1 MSDPLPQWPP
11 DWVQDHDLAAEQVV
25 AATDDL
31 SLATA
36 LRADDRVL
44 LSVSWPGGRRYLYVD
59 PLGNEAP
66 RALRAGD
73 EPQDAELRRQ
83 LDAMWSQA
91 LGLAKKLIDGDLE
104 VGPDGL
110 GPDGTQEPRKRRWRR

>member
-1 MSDPLPQWPP
+1 MTELPQWPP
-11 DWVQDHDLAAEQVV
+11 DWVEEHALAAEQTI

-31 SLATA
+31 ALATA

-44 LSVSWPGGRRYLYVD
+44 ISVSWPGGRRYLYVD
-59 PLGNEAP
+59 PVGAEAP

-91 LGLAKKLIDGDLE
+91 LGLAKQLIDGDLQ
-104 VGPDGL
+104 VGPDGPQP
-110 GPDGTQEPRKRRWRR
+110 GKKRRWRR